1 MRPTSRPR
9 RRTGEPQPSPVRRHE
24 GAMPLLPV
32 ASVIARGGRCPDAV
46 GTRHSKASPRA
57 GAAPEALT
65 FATADW
71 TGKAGKAKGSGQGIR
86 LRESGWWPG
95 AESNHRHA
103 DFQSAA
109 LPTELPGRLR
119 EPGENLRGR
128 RIKSATGRRVKQ
140 RRAARAGR
148 PPAPV
153 GPSWPCAS
161 LRVLHGDCRAHTRYA
176 SQAASG
182 PGGSSIRPARMAGQR
197 ERSSM
202 RPRRKRSHC
211 SIWSSSMYSF
221 GWWAWSMEPGPQM
234 TVEKPACWN
243 CPASAA

>member
-1 MRPTSRPR
+1 MRSTSRPR

-71 TGKAGKAKGSGQGIR
+71 TGKAGKAKGSGQEIR

-140 RRAARAGR
+140 ATTGSASKPPPGAGWAVMAVRVAPGPPRRLPR
-148 PPAPV
+148 
-153 GPSWPCAS
+153 
-161 LRVLHGDCRAHTRYA
+161 TRYA